1 MFLALFVK
9 ICLFDLEIDFLTLKI
24 TLSHE
29 NNTRNGLPSQN
40 HMKMRYYTCS
50 WLHLLKK
57 TYLTLKYL
65 AAILFLPLKNSAQ
78 GCQSGTLGRNFL
90 RAKTKW
96 PPDISRS
103 NMIFQQKQ
111 NGRQI
116 FQGQI

>member
-9 ICLFDLEIDFLTLKI
+9 KGIFAYLTLNFEVLTLKM
-24 TLSHE
+24 TLYHK

-50 WLHLLKK
+50 CLHLLKK

-78 GCQSGTLGRNFL
+78 GCQSGTRL
-90 RAKTKW
+90 
-96 PPDISRS
+96 ISARDTP
-103 NMIFQQKQ
+103 
-111 NGRQI
+111 
-116 FQGQI
+116 